1 MAFRN
6 KEIKNP
12 QTGQTIRF
20 LQTSKETAGALLEME
35 SVYET
40 NSVEPPPHYHP
51 KQEEDFLV
59 LEGELMVRVDGKER
73 VLKRG
78 GHLHIARNVVH
89 SMWNQSGRRTVV
101 NWKVVPALSTEYLLE
116 TAAGLAQE
124 GKTDATG
131 RPALLQVALMMNH
144 FSSVFRLARPTF
156 AVQRIIFSLLSPL
169 SYLAGYRSTYPHY
182 LD

>member
-20 LQTSKETAGALLEME
+20 LQTSMDTAGALLEME
-35 SVYET
+35 SIYET

-51 KQEEDFLV
+51 KQQEDFLV
-59 LEGELMVRVDGKER
+59 LEGELMVRVDGKAK
-73 VLKRG
+73 VLKCGDR
-78 GHLHIARNVVH
+78 LHIARNVVH

-101 NWKVVPALSTEYLLE
+101 RWKVAPALATEYLLE
-116 TAAGLAQE
+116 TASGLACE
-124 GKTDATG
+124 GKVDSNG
-131 RPALLQVALMMNH
+131 KPSLLQIALTLNH
-144 FSSVFRLARPTF
+144 FSSVFRLAHPPFFIQKIVFT
-156 AVQRIIFSLLSPL
+156 LLSPVGR
-169 SYLAGYRSTYPHY
+169 LAAYRHTYPHH

>member
-12 QTGQTIRF
+12 QTGQSIRF
-20 LQTSKETAGALLEME
+20 LQTSTETAGALLEME
-35 SVYET
+35 SIYET

-59 LEGELMVRVDGKER
+59 LEGELMVRVDGKVK

-78 GHLHIARNVVH
+78 DHLHIARKVVH

-101 NWKVVPALSTEYLLE
+101 NWKVAPALETEYLLE
-116 TAAGLAQE
+116 TASGLACE
-124 GKTDATG
+124 GKVDSSG
-131 RPALLQVALMMNH
+131 KPSLLQVALTLNY
-144 FSSVFRLARPTF
+144 FSSVFRLAYPPF
-156 AVQRIIFSLLSPL
+156 VVQKIVFTLLSPV
-169 SYLAGYRSTYPHY
+169 SYLAGYRSTYLRH